1 MNVTANELE
10 SRRVAIGGARCSRHE
25 LNGREKLKRLQR
37 YSRLSPGRILRMRC
51 TFIIFFLFK
60 CHFIACS
67 AVYKTECVLGGSR
80 VSYHLSSFV
89 AYKHNS
95 TRSLT
100 FKLFT
105 CRSTHG
111 KPLISCTKCQ
121 FPYYKKHDRAIVS
134 VVVGLFGIEYIRW
147 TVSREQKC
155 HAATRTVS
163 RSTKTKECWVWKR

>member
-1 MNVTANELE
+1 MD
-10 SRRVAIGGARCSRHE
+10 GAECSRHE

-37 YSRLSPGRILRMRC
+37 YSHLSLGRILRMRC

-67 AVYKTECVLGGSR
+67 AVYKTECVLRGSR

-100 FKLFT
+100 YKLFT
-105 CRSTHG
+105 CHSTHAN
-111 KPLISCTKCQ
+111 LVISCTKCQ
-121 FPYYKKHDRAIVS
+121 FSSYKKHDQAIVS
-134 VVVGLFGIEYIRW
+134 VIDRFRVEIFEQSRKQNVMQLRGRSLAIRKQRSVGSGRGKKYY
-147 TVSREQKC
+147 S
-155 HAATRTVS
+155 
-163 RSTKTKECWVWKR
+163 

>member
-1 MNVTANELE
+1 MAVD
-10 SRRVAIGGARCSRHE
+10 GADCRRHE

-37 YSRLSPGRILRMRC
+37 YSHLSLGRILRMRC

-100 FKLFT
+100 YKLFT
-105 CRSTHG
+105 CRPTHG

-121 FPYYKKHDRAIVS
+121 FSSNKKHDRAIVS
-134 VVVGLFGIEYIRW
+134 VVVEGFRSRIICW
-147 TVSREQKC
+147 AITREQKC

-163 RSTKTKECWVWKR
+163 RSTKTKECWAWKR